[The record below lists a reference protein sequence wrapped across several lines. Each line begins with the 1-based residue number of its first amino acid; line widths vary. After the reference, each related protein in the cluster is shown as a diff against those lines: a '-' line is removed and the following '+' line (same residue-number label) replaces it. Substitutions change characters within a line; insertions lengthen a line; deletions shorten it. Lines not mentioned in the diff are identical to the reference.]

1 MKIKLEKTNAFWAY
15 IAGGAVAVILGILL
29 LPAWASTDLFFSTWG
44 GLSVNIMIS
53 GLILAYI
60 LLYLTKRIK
69 RYVGTPAQ
77 IVAIVELVLM
87 AVVAV
92 VCAVSN
98 FVEYDVSFGGPCQI
112 FGIALW
118 VRGASGVY
126 TGYYCDSNIVRAAE
140 EEKKAK
146 KKNSGKAKG
155 VEVEIDTEAT
165 PKGRVEDFTVWRLT
179 LAIVIISIGTY
190 LFVKPAFEA
199 VHLQWV
205 FSCAIILVG
214 LFFAI
219 FGIFLKPNKV
229 KVNSK
234 TPRPEDIEQQPSFEK
249 PESTQELSGKSA
261 PDQLDESKINIK
273 LGNSSA
279 NAMTKTAAYDAI
291 SGENTSLPA
300 TKE

>member
-1 MKIKLEKTNAFWAY
+1 MKIKLEKTNAYWTY
-15 IAGGAVAVILGILL
+15 IVGGVLAIFLGVLL
-29 LPAWASTDLFFSTWG
+29 LPAWSSTELFFNNWG
-44 GLSVNIMIS
+44 SLSVNIMIS

-60 LLYLTKRIK
+60 LLYLTKRIR
-69 RYVGTPAQ
+69 RYTGTPAQ

-98 FVEYDVSFGGPCQI
+98 FIDYDVSFGGPCQI

-118 VRGASGVY
+118 IRGASGVF

-140 EEKKAK
+140 EAKKAK
-146 KKNSGKAKG
+146 KKGTVTVKSTKT
-155 VEVEIDTEAT
+155 EEFDTEEE

-179 LAIVIISIGTY
+179 LAIALISAGAI

-205 FSCAIILVG
+205 FSCAIIFVG

-219 FGIFLKPNKV
+219 FGSFLKPTKV
-229 KVNSK
+229 KVNEKSPK
-234 TPRPEDIEQQPSFEK
+234 AEKEEDDSTKEK
-249 PESTQELSGKSA
+249 P
-261 PDQLDESKINIK
+261 
-273 LGNSSA
+273 
-279 NAMTKTAAYDAI
+279 AI
-291 SGENTSLPA
+291 RILNGFRLLFLILNR
-300 TKE
+300 KMR